1 MEVGKLLKLSEVAE
15 ILRVSR
21 ATVLRLIKTG
31 QLRAIKVGKQW
42 RVPEEALKALIG
54 GEGAKGG
61 EKRKEEK

>member
-21 ATVLRLIKTG
+21 ATVLKLIKSG

-42 RVPEEALKALIG
+42 RIPEEALKALVG
-54 GEGAKGG
+54 GEAKKG
-61 EKRKEEK
+61 EKRE